1 MLLKLINMAFLKEIV
16 WIGSWFEVGCQDRRL
31 FKLN

>member
-16 WIGSWFEVGCQDRRL
+16 WIGSWFEVSCQA
-31 FKLN
+31 